1 MAAFY
6 NIGNVR
12 LILPDETF
20 DLAYEIHYRPNQG
33 DIMYMSGYA
42 TFGAG
47 ARMVY
52 GG

>member
-12 LILPDETF
+12 LILPDEIF